1 MKRLAVF
8 LSLIFL
14 LCFFGSCAKGTED
27 DTSQNPNQ
35 LQNIS
40 ETETGNN
47 PNEKDSTN
55 QNVVS
60 PTNDP
65 ETKATNNKHENEK
78 FYVSENFT
86 WDNYIKY
93 AKEIGSVSVTV
104 ENYFKAYFYDTEKYL
119 VAHKS
124 NSNFKY
130 DVYENGGAVI
140 SEYLGS
146 DYNIV
151 FPDSIDGYPVIGIGR
166 VELKNTE
173 LYKKALLKNKKI
185 NVTLGKNTLFIC
197 GDAFNRCQWGLNEI
211 TLNEGLKVIFG
222 GAFCL
227 SESMTQINFP
237 SGIVEIG
244 DMAFYDCKK
253 LSSIDLSKTQITKIS
268 AKSFRECANL
278 SEIILPDTV
287 RRIESEAFYR
297 DSVLSKIN
305 VPAELKE
312 VDNKAFDGTQIDTA
326 IFSGK
331 NIVFG
336 DNLTFY
342 NDSAIRLTD

>member
-14 LCFFGSCAKGTED
+14 LFFFGSCAKGTED

-60 PTNDP
+60 PTSDP

-140 SEYLGS
+140 SEYLG
-146 DYNIV
+146 
-151 FPDSIDGYPVIGIGR
+151 
-166 VELKNTE
+166 
-173 LYKKALLKNKKI
+173 
-185 NVTLGKNTLFIC
+185 
-197 GDAFNRCQWGLNEI
+197 
-211 TLNEGLKVIFG
+211 
-222 GAFCL
+222 
-227 SESMTQINFP
+227 
-237 SGIVEIG
+237 
-244 DMAFYDCKK
+244 
-253 LSSIDLSKTQITKIS
+253 
-268 AKSFRECANL
+268 
-278 SEIILPDTV
+278 
-287 RRIESEAFYR
+287 
-297 DSVLSKIN
+297 
-305 VPAELKE
+305 
-312 VDNKAFDGTQIDTA
+312 
-326 IFSGK
+326 
-331 NIVFG
+331 
-336 DNLTFY
+336 
-342 NDSAIRLTD
+342 

>member
-27 DTSQNPNQ
+27 ATSQNPNQ
-35 LQNIS
+35 LQNVS

-60 PTNDP
+60 PTSDP
-65 ETKATNNKHENEK
+65 ETKATNYKHENEK

-124 NSNFKY
+124 NLNFKY

-268 AKSFRECANL
+268 AKSFGECANL